1 MKENKKVKNLKGE
14 IWRRYKDTDY
24 YLSNMGRAKRIGK
37 TKEILLKEY
46 KKSHVK
52 KGSGYMVI
60 KINGK
65 QIKLAKA
72 IWITFNGEIPYG
84 YNIVHRNK
92 VITDNS
98 LVNLRLV
105 TKKQLGELYGSRNGR
120 QRLIYDM
127 DKKVF
132 YKGTREA
139 AEKLSIS
146 RQTVSNYCNGKVR
159 NPLVNIRWAKRNE

>member
-105 TKKQLGELYGSRNGR
+105 TKKQLGELYGGRNGR

-139 AEKLSIS
+139 AEKLFIS
-146 RQTVSNYCNGKVR
+146 RQTVSDYCNGKVR